1 MDKKTAISTPTAPL
15 ALGPY
20 SQAIKSG
27 NTLFLSGQIP
37 IDPETNDVVTGSV
50 ADQTRQ
56 VLENL
61 RAVLK
66 ATGLDMTDVV
76 KTTVYLTD
84 LKTFTEMNEVYAEFF
99 SEPYPARATVEVAKL
114 PKDVAIEI
122 DAIAIFA

>member
-1 MDKKTAISTPTAPL
+1 MSEKISISSDDAPV

-20 SQAIKSG
+20 SQAIKAG
-27 NTLFLSGQIP
+27 NITFLSGQIP
-37 IDPETNDVVTGSV
+37 IDPETNEVVTSSV

-66 ATGLDMTDVV
+66 AVGLDMTDVV

-114 PKDVAIEI
+114 PKDVSIEI
-122 DAIAIFA
+122 DAIAVSA